1 MVCPFPHLVFVFAS
15 PPSELTACAG
25 PGYGEFRTD
34 TESIFERMSRARAR
48 SSAVVDHGNPAA
60 WPFEHW
66 IEQSP
71 NVVIASVYYRL
82 DSIGFLT
89 APEFADDASLGDV
102 NAGFLE

>member
-1 MVCPFPHLVFVFAS
+1 MPVLVYIHGGGKYSALPTCLPRSVS
-15 PPSELTACAG
+15 T
-25 PGYGEFRTD
+25 GYFY
-34 TESIFERMSRARAR
+34 
-48 SSAVVDHGNPAA
+48 GNPAA